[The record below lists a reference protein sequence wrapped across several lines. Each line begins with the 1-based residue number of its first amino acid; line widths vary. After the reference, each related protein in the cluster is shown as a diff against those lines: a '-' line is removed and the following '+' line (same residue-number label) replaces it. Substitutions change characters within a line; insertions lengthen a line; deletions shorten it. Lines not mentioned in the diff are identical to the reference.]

1 MHSACQH
8 FNFGR
13 LLAIGPGFQLE
24 SDALP
29 DVQGTKPF
37 TFDGMGMHEYVQA
50 TILLDEAVTRFG
62 TKPFDDTRGF
72 HPLPP
77 GARMRR
83 TALPHGW
90 QLTSVVIATT
100 GL

>member
-37 TFDGMGMHEYVQA
+37 TFDGMGMHKYVQA

-77 GARMRR
+77 VRACAGPLYP
-83 TALPHGW
+83 TVG
-90 QLTSVVIATT
+90 S
-100 GL
+100 